1 MSPSW
6 REQVTITLSPRQ
18 VTMVR
23 YSRGLRPALKDR
35 KAFACPA
42 PVDGE
47 NWQPAIEV
55 LRDAMTHPNIEA
67 ADATVV
73 LSNHF
78 VRYLL
83 LPWNPDLVTA
93 QEQLAF
99 ARARFVQVFG
109 EAAQE
114 WVLKLSHARPGEPSV
129 ACALERPLLQVVIAL
144 IAGSPLRLRSLQP
157 SLMAVCNE
165 RNRLP
170 AGDAWIAIAEPGRL
184 LLGALRAGAWV
195 SLRSRPLNAHAV
207 VLAQIIEQEALLLGI
222 EAGNEKIYLHRS
234 GEAQLDLLGLK
245 VHDWLSPGA
254 AQRAGRAG

>member
-6 REQVTITLSPRQ
+6 REQVTVTLSPRQ
-18 VTMVR
+18 VTMSR

-35 KAFACPA
+35 KALVCPA
-42 PVDGE
+42 PADGE

-55 LRDAMTHPNIEA
+55 LRDALTHPNIEA

-83 LPWNPDLVTA
+83 LPWNPDLVTV

-99 ARARFVQVFG
+99 ARARFVQAFG

-114 WVLKLSHARPGEPSV
+114 WVLKSSHGRPGAPSV
-129 ACALERPLLQVVIAL
+129 ACALERPLLQAVTAL

-157 SLMAVCNE
+157 SLMAVCNA
-165 RNRLP
+165 RSRLP
-170 AGDAWIAIAEPGRL
+170 AGDAWIAIAESGRL

-195 SLRSRPLNAHAV
+195 SLRNRPLNGHAL
-207 VLAQIIEQEALLLGI
+207 VLAEVIEQEALLLGI
-222 EAGNEKIYLHRS
+222 EAGNGKIYLHRS
-234 GEAQLDLLGLK
+234 GEAQLDLHGLK

-254 AQRAGRAG
+254 VQPAQRAG

>member
-1 MSPSW
+1 VSLSW
-6 REQVTITLSPRQ
+6 REQVTIALSPQQ

-23 YSRGLRPALKDR
+23 CSRGLRPALKDR
-35 KAFACPA
+35 KALACPA

-55 LRDAMTHPNIEA
+55 LRDALTHPNIEA

-93 QEQLAF
+93 QEELAF
-99 ARARFVQVFG
+99 ARARFVQAFG
-109 EAAQE
+109 GAAQD
-114 WVLKLSHARPGEPSV
+114 WVLKLSPARPGAPSV
-129 ACALERPLLQVVIAL
+129 ACALERPLLQVVTAL

-165 RNRLP
+165 RDRLP
-170 AGDAWIAIAEPGRL
+170 AGDAWIAIAESGRL
-184 LLGALRAGAWV
+184 LLGALRAGEWV
-195 SLRSRPLNAHAV
+195 SLRSRPLNGHAV
-207 VLAQIIEQEALLLGI
+207 VLVEIIEQEALLLDI
-222 EAGNEKIYLHRS
+222 EPGNGKIYLHRT
-234 GEAQLDLLGLK
+234 GEAALDLHGLK

-254 AQRAGRAG
+254 AQQAGRAG